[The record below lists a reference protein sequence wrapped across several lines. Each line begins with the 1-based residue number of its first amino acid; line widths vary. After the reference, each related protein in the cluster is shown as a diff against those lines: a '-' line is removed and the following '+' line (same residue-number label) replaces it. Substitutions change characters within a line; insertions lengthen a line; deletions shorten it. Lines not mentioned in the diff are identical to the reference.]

1 MDGISLTVNA
11 VQGNLF
17 RLTIVPHTAQE
28 TTIARWKPG
37 HRVNLEVDQIARYLE
52 RLMQGKAQESS
63 ASTLTLEKLAQSG
76 FL

>member
-1 MDGISLTVNA
+1 
-11 VQGNLF
+11 
-17 RLTIVPHTAQE
+17 VPHTAQE

-37 HRVNLEVDQIARYLE
+37 YRVNLEVDQIARYLE
-52 RLMQGKAQESS
+52 RLMTGKREQSS

>member
-1 MDGISLTVNA
+1 M
-11 VQGNLF
+11 
-17 RLTIVPHTAQE
+17 PHTAQE

-52 RLMQGKAQESS
+52 RLMQGRGQEQNASS
-63 ASTLTLEKLAQSG
+63 LTLEKLAQSG